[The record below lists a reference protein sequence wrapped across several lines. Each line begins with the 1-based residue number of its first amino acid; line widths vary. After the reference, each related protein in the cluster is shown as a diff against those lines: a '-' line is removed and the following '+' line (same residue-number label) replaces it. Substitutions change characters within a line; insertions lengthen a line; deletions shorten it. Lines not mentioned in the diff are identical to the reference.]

1 MVQVS
6 VIPGAMGLSKEQLL
20 DVYYKMVLARTVGE
34 RERMLNRMGKGP
46 FAVTGEGHEGA
57 QVGTAY
63 ALTPGKDWALPYY
76 RDIGVA
82 LTLGMT
88 ARDLLLAHLSRAE
101 AIESGGRNMPSHFSS
116 REARI
121 VSGSAP
127 VATQVPHAVGVA
139 FAAKLRGLD
148 EVAITY
154 VGDGGTSVGDVHEA
168 MNFAGIHKVPVI
180 FVCENNQYAISVKW
194 EKQAAVPDVA
204 VRAAGYGFPG
214 VTVDGNDVLAV
225 YQAAKEAVD
234 RARRGEG
241 ATFIEAKTY
250 RLVPHTSDDDDRR
263 YRTEE
268 EVAEW
273 KKKDP
278 LLRFAAWLQEHGVA
292 DKKAI
297 EELQAKVMEEVDEA
311 TEYAEKAPLPEPE
324 TALRHV
330 YVEEQGT
337 GNKGHD

>member
-1 MVQVS
+1 MVS
-6 VIPGAMGLSKEQLL
+6 VKEVPGAQGLGKDQLL
-20 DVYYKMVLARTVGE
+20 ELYEKMFLARTVGQ

-46 FAVTGEGHEGA
+46 FAVTGEGHEAA

-76 RDIGVA
+76 RDLGVA
-82 LTLGMT
+82 LTLGMS

-101 AIESGGRNMPSHFSS
+101 SIESGGRNMPSHFSDPKL
-116 REARI
+116 RI

-127 VATQVPHAVGVA
+127 VATQFPHAVGVA
-139 FAAKLRGLD
+139 LAAKLRGTD

-168 MNFAGIHKVPVI
+168 MNFAGVHKCPVI

-194 EKQAAVPDVA
+194 NEQSAVQDVSL
-204 VRAAGYGFPG
+204 RAAGYGFPG

-225 YQAAKEAVD
+225 YAAAKEAVD

-241 ATFIEAKTY
+241 PTFIEAKTY

-263 YRTEE
+263 YRTAE

-273 KKKDP
+273 GKKDP
-278 LLRFAAWLQEHGVA
+278 LIRYKAWLEEHGVA
-292 DKKAI
+292 GGKDI
-297 EELQAKVMEEVDEA
+297 EELQKRVLAEVDEA
-311 TEYAEKAPLPEPE
+311 THYAESAPPPDPAS
-324 TALRHV
+324 ALLHV
-330 YVEEQGT
+330 YAE
-337 GNKGHD
+337 D

>member
-1 MVQVS
+1 MVS
-6 VIPGAMGLSKEQLL
+6 VKEVAGALGLGKDQLL
-20 DVYYKMVLARTVGE
+20 DLYFKMFLARTVGQ

-46 FAVTGEGHEGA
+46 FAVTGEGHEAA

-63 ALTPGKDWALPYY
+63 ALTPGKDWAVPYY

-101 AIESGGRNMPSHFSS
+101 AIESGGRNMPSHFSHPKL
-116 REARI
+116 RI

-127 VATQVPHAVGVA
+127 VATQFPHAVGVA
-139 FAAKLRGLD
+139 LAARLRAVD
-148 EVAITY
+148 EVAMTF

-168 MNFAGIHKVPVI
+168 MNFAGVHKCPVI

-194 EKQAAVPDVA
+194 SKQSAVQDVA
-204 VRAAGYGFPG
+204 LRAAGYGFPG

-225 YQAAKEAVD
+225 YAAAREAVD
-234 RARRGEG
+234 RARRGDG
-241 ATFIEAKTY
+241 PTFIEAKTY

-263 YRTEE
+263 YRSAE

-273 KKKDP
+273 AKKDP
-278 LLRFAAWLQEHGVA
+278 LIRHRAWLEGNGIA
-292 DKKAI
+292 RAREI
-297 EELQAKVMEEVDEA
+297 EEIEARALAEVDEA
-311 TEYAEKAPLPEPE
+311 THYAENAAPPEPE
-324 TALRHV
+324 SALRHV
-330 YVEEQGT
+330 YVEEADTGT
-337 GNKGHD
+337 